1 MIDESTTNSPDPRRF
16 DQLRDLA
23 RKFEAPFERV
33 EFLYLREWQH
43 LAANARLTQFLDV
56 LALGR
61 TRSALKIECGRPSFA
76 PRLRSGTRENAR
88 TAVDTTCVPAFS
100 A

>member
-23 RKFEAPFERV
+23 RKFESPFERV

-56 LALGR
+56 LALRR
-61 TRSALKIECGRPSFA
+61 TRSALKIECGIA